1 MLIISKNYQQNKNC
15 HVLKIKTMNT
25 RKILFLIACL
35 CVSAAM
41 HAQIR
46 LSFNPTVG
54 ETYSYRI
61 VSEMQTRQT
70 IMGME
75 MPSNMVSEML
85 VEMTATEKNND
96 EVRMNFSYLS
106 SAMEV
111 ASPMMTFRVDSEA
124 DIATLSGFEREMA
137 ELLQTFVGQTM
148 NIVFGTD
155 GSVKSIFGVAIDT
168 TNPAIAMVQS
178 LFGEDA
184 MMQMLKQSFNIFPSQ
199 EVRVGDSW
207 NNNMNMVVQGMNTSA
222 QITYTLTSITD
233 NVASIDMVT
242 TMTIT
247 GADATITGEISG
259 EGRGTIKL
267 DVATG
272 MIISS
277 NQEGS
282 VSGTI
287 QTGGMSVAM
296 EMITRAT
303 VTLE

>member
-1 MLIISKNYQQNKNC
+1 
-15 HVLKIKTMNT
+15 MNT

-61 VSEMQTRQT
+61 ISEMQTRQT

-106 SAMEV
+106 SAVEV
-111 ASPMMTFRVDSEA
+111 TSPMMSFRVDSEV
-124 DIATLSGFEREMA
+124 DIATLSGMEREMA
-137 ELLQTFVGQTM
+137 EILQTFVGQTM
-148 NIVFGTD
+148 NIVLGTD
-155 GSVKSIFGVAIDT
+155 GSVKSISGIDVADT

-178 LFGEDA
+178 QFFGEDA
-184 MMQMLKQSFNIFPSQ
+184 MKQMFEQTFNIYPSQ

-207 NNNMNMVVQGMNTSA
+207 NNNMNFVVQGMNTSA
-222 QITYTLTSITD
+222 QTTYTLTSITG

-242 TMTIT
+242 AMTIT
-247 GADATITGEISG
+247 GVDATITGEISG
-259 EGRGTIKL
+259 EGQGTIKL

-296 EMITRAT
+296 EMITRGT